1 MRRKTLF
8 IILLG
13 ILAVLVAACQ
23 QVPQESDNSAP
34 QQAEIRG
41 AGAGHMGCAVQEQGQ
56 TGCGLAEGENNVG
69 LFGRDYEGI
78 VSTQDVST
86 PELSGFLARPAAE
99 GKYPGVV
106 MVHEWWGLNGNI
118 KEMAQLL
125 ASQGYLVFAIDLYG
139 EVATTSERAG
149 QLTGD
154 VRNNQEAATEK
165 LRAAASYIRGLPEFS
180 GKLGSIGWCF
190 GGGQSLQWAL
200 PGEPLDATVIYY
212 GQLTDNQSRLSAIA
226 WPVLG
231 IFGAEDTSIPP
242 SSVNAFKAALDNLGV
257 QNDITIYPGVG
268 HAFANPSGARYAAN
282 ETRDAWGKTIAF
294 FKKTL
299 KG

>member
-118 KEMAQLL
+118 KE
-125 ASQGYLVFAIDLYG
+125 
-139 EVATTSERAG
+139 
-149 QLTGD
+149 
-154 VRNNQEAATEK
+154 AATEK
-165 LRAAASYIRGLPEFS
+165 LRAAASSLRGLPEFS

-190 GGGQSLQWAL
+190 GGGQSLQLAL
-200 PGEPLDATVIYY
+200 SGEPLDATVIYY

-257 QNDITIYPGVG
+257 QNDIIIYPGVG